1 MAAHIPEGGIS
12 LRGAA
17 EDTEKLKQGSRS
29 AILFRLNDDILRDLK
44 KTSHAK
50 EGLQFVTG
58 SNPVSSLYCI
68 LSSYMLTHD
77 RNFVLVAEQ

>member
-1 MAAHIPEGGIS
+1 MAAYIPEGGIS

-17 EDTEKLKQGSRS
+17 EDAEKPKQGSSS
-29 AILFRLNDDILRDLK
+29 AILFRLNDDVLRDLK
-44 KTSHAK
+44 KSSHAK

-58 SNPVSSLYCI
+58 SNPVSSLHCI
-68 LSSYMLTHD
+68 LSSYMLNLD